1 MLLLDIAEGVATQ
14 VTNNKSYSAAPNSS
28 SSDDFELFLM
38 LNDDDPNLLTIN
50 SSLSKYHSI
59 VYWSFVVFSREQ
71 LNVTSSLILYVE
83 FGCGV
88 SMTSREVAMSNAA
101 VNTEVMVS
109 FSNIFHRG

>member
-14 VTNNKSYSAAPNSS
+14 VTINKSYSTAPNSS
-28 SSDDFELFLM
+28 SSDDFESFLM
-38 LNDDDPNLLTIN
+38 LNDDDPSLTIN
-50 SSLSKYHSI
+50 GSLSKYHSI
-59 VYWSFVVFSREQ
+59 VYWSFVVSSKEQ
-71 LNVTSSLILYVE
+71 LNVTSSLILYVA

-101 VNTEVMVS
+101 VKTEVMVS